1 MRNLGIVVLGVA
13 ALAVSACGPNQRKNP
28 GDDDDGTDGGTTDA
42 DNNPPPDASV
52 MTFVY
57 AHTSS
62 QLYKVDPDTLQVT
75 LIGTFTFAGGGSDQ
89 ITDIAIDKTGLMIG
103 ISFTSV
109 YKIDPANA
117 ACTRLSQDL
126 TASFNGLSFVPATEI
141 GQTGPDI
148 LVATRNTSGAVS
160 RIDPM
165 TGQVSQIGNMG
176 NFSSSGDLVSVA
188 GFGTMQTA
196 DNGASPDR
204 LVRLAPSSFA
214 ASPIGNDIGYGD
226 IWGIAYWK
234 DKIFGFTEAG
244 QFITIDPQT
253 GVGTL
258 VQGNGPRW
266 WGAAVTT
273 LAPVIY

>member
-1 MRNLGIVVLGVA
+1 MIVLGG
-13 ALAVSACGPNQRKNP
+13 ALVVSACGPNQRKNA
-28 GDDDDGTDGGTTDA
+28 GDDDDGSDAGTTDA
-42 DNNPPPDASV
+42 DNTPPGDAAV

-62 QLYKVDPDTLQVT
+62 QLYKVDPDTLAVM
-75 LIGTFTFAGGGSDQ
+75 LIGNFTFAGGGSDQ
-89 ITDIAIDKTGLMIG
+89 ITDLAIDKTGLMIG

-109 YKIDPANA
+109 YRIDPSNA

-126 TASFNGLSFVPATEI
+126 TATFNGLSFVPATEI

-148 LVATRNTSGAVS
+148 LVATRNTSGVVS
-160 RIDPM
+160 RIDPT
-165 TGQVSQIGNMG
+165 TGQATQVGNMG
-176 NFSSSGDLVSVA
+176 SFASSGDLVSIA
-188 GFGTMQTA
+188 GFGTVQTA
-196 DNGASPDR
+196 DNGAAADR
-204 LVRLAPSSFA
+204 LVRLASNSFA
-214 ASPIGNDIGYGD
+214 ATPIGNTIGYAD

-273 LAPVIY
+273 LAPVIF

>member
-1 MRNLGIVVLGVA
+1 MRNLSIAVLGAA
-13 ALAVSACGPNQRKNP
+13 ALFACGPNQRQNT
-28 GDDDDGTDGGTTDA
+28 GDDDGTDGGVTTDA
-42 DNNPPPDASV
+42 DPPPGDGTQQV

-62 QLYKVDPDTLQVT
+62 QLYKVDPDTLMVS
-75 LIGTFTFAGGGSDQ
+75 LVGNFTFAGGGTDQ

-109 YKIDPANA
+109 YRIDPSNA

-126 TASFNGLSFVPATEI
+126 SGTFNGLSFVPADQI
-141 GQTGPDI
+141 GQSGADV
-148 LVATRNTSGAVS
+148 LVATRNANGAVF
-160 RIDPM
+160 RVDPM
-165 TGQVSQIGNMG
+165 TGGTTQIGNMG
-176 NFSSSGDLVSVA
+176 NFSSSGDLVSIVN
-188 GFGTMQTA
+188 FGTLQTA
-196 DNGASPDR
+196 DNGVGPDR

-214 ASPIGNDIGYGD
+214 ATPIGTNIGYSD

-234 DKIFGFTEAG
+234 DKVFGFTEAG
-244 QFITIDPQT
+244 QFITIDPMT

-273 LAPVIY
+273 LAPVIL